1 MADLTLIRRRALCL
15 ALDRAAQAEGD
26 RGYFVE
32 LARSCIRAHERW
44 GRFRPTR
51 ADKGLQ
57 NELRRQAN

>member
-32 LARSCIRAHERW
+32 LARSCIRAHERR

-51 ADKGLQ
+51 VKE
-57 NELRRQAN
+57 NK